1 LRLPF
6 DGTGTGEVDVEKRD
20 TQQLFHEVQEFR
32 GWLKALLV
40 YPGSFALIVVFG
52 FAMYRQLG
60 RGVPFGREPMP
71 DALLWF
77 LGPCMVLLGLF
88 LIFLF
93 TTMRLVITVRS
104 DGLYI
109 RYVPFVNRKIEFQSI
124 ERCEART
131 YNPIRE
137 YGGWGIR
144 GGRSGRAFNVKG
156 NRGVQLHLK
165 GGSGGRST
173 RLMLGSQRA
182 DELAEVIGKMMR
194 G

>member
-1 LRLPF
+1 LRIPF
-6 DGTGTGEVDVEKRD
+6 HGRGKGEVDVEKRD
-20 TQQLFHEVQEFR
+20 MNQLFHEVQEFR
-32 GWLKALLV
+32 GWVKALLV
-40 YPGSFALIVVFG
+40 YPCSFALIAVFG

-60 RGVPFGREPMP
+60 RGIPFGREPMP

-88 LIFLF
+88 LILLF
-93 TTMRLVITVRS
+93 TTMRLVTTVRP

-109 RYVPFVNRKIEFQSI
+109 RYVPFVKRKIEFQSI

-137 YGGWGIR
+137 FGGWGIR
-144 GGRSGRAFNVKG
+144 RGISGRVYNVKG
-156 NRGVQLHLK
+156 NRGVQLYLE
-165 GGSGGRST
+165 GRSGRRPT